1 MSYCGRCL
9 RDLTGKSSMQ
19 CPCKGGY
26 AGADSEAL
34 DKIITL
40 HQRVYGPDI
49 CDDYCGGCFNEWPCD
64 TVQIIRKW
72 GSAMYSHEAWNRKP
86 SEESL

>member
-19 CPCKGGY
+19 CPCNGGY

-34 DKIITL
+34 DKIIVL
-40 HQRVYGPDI
+40 HHQAADGFGFDT
-49 CDDYCGGCFNEWPCD
+49 CAGCFNEWPCE
-64 TVQIIRKW
+64 TYRIVEKW
-72 GSAMYSHEAWNRKP
+72 GSTMYSYSAWDREPEEA
-86 SEESL
+86 L